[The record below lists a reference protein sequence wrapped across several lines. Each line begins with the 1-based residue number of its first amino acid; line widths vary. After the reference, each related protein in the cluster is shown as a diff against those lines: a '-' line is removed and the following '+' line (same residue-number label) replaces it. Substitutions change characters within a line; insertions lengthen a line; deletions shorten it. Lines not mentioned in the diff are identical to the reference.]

1 MMPPVD
7 RPRRA
12 SFPWASLF
20 VAALAALCLTPSRA
34 HAQPPQTATAYHAD
48 TDFALFA
55 PYVAVTTG
63 GDTRKNGAT
72 FGFSTA
78 YIEES
83 GWGAE
88 FDLAYVTD
96 FNDIDFEST
105 SISTMMFNLVAAPK
119 ATRMLRPFGIVGLG
133 LIRARGCG
141 GGNCVTEFSRTDLGL
156 DIGGGAY
163 VHFNDMWAVRGD
175 LRYFRYAQ
183 IHHDLPRT
191 SNGQFDFWRF
201 GVAGV
206 YTW

>member
-1 MMPPVD
+1 MASD
-7 RPRRA
+7 RLTFIMHLAECPSRGVNRA
-12 SFPWASLF
+12 AILLLAFAALF
-20 VAALAALCLTPSRA
+20 VTAERA
-34 HAQPPQTATAYHAD
+34 HAQSQD
-48 TDFALFA
+48 VSIFA

-88 FDLAYVTD
+88 LDAAYVTD

-105 SISTMMFNLVAAPK
+105 SIATLMFNLVVAPSVTK
-119 ATRMLRPFGIVGLG
+119 MIRPFGIVGLG

-141 GGNCVTEFSRTDLGL
+141 GSNCVTEFSRTDLGL

-163 VHFNDMWAVRGD
+163 VHFNDIWGVRGD
-175 LRYFRYAQ
+175 VRYFRYAQ
-183 IHHDLPRT
+183 IHQDLPRI

-201 GVAGV
+201 GAAGV
-206 YTW
+206 LTW